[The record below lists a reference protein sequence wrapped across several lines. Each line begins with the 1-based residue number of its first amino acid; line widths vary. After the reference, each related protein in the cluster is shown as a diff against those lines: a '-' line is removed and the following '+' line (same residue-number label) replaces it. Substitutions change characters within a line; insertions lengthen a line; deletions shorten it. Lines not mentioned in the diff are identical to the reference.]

1 MVIFVWGKNRYFYFE
16 KRYMELH
23 NYANFCNGVMSYG
36 IIGYRVL
43 SEKVCYVNVL

>member
-1 MVIFVWGKNRYFYFE
+1 
-16 KRYMELH
+16 MELN
-23 NYANFCNGVMSYG
+23 NYANFCNGVVNIYYG